1 MALKGVWGTQKD
13 THTQQCFSLKKLRN
27 VQWVK
32 TNQNNKVRLT
42 TYILLLMQPLRGVRA
57 H

>member
-13 THTQQCFSLKKLRN
+13 THTQQCFSLKNLRK

-42 TYILLLMQPLRGVRA
+42 TYTLRLMQPLRGVRA